1 MQADS
6 EKLRQA
12 WIKAVQNSIATAFR
26 DKAED
31 DEVVQLLSHPAS
43 SCHARGALLTVRCV
57 CQKMDR
63 KSSTSTGSLDSTGE
77 VKERSLKG
85 ESALQRVMAI
95 GGNSICCDCGQP
107 EPSWASINLGITLC
121 IQCSG
126 IHRCVCVCVCVCEC
140 VLWFI
145 NNTGCFVCQESWR
158 SFLEGA
164 VSDSGHVGA

>member
-6 EKLRQA
+6 ENLRQA
-12 WIKAVQNSIATAFR
+12 WIKAVQNSIITAFR

-31 DEVVQLLSHPAS
+31 VEVAQLLSHPAS

-63 KSSTSTGSLDSTGE
+63 KSSTSTGSLDSAGE

-107 EPSWASINLGITLC
+107 EPCWASINLGITLC

-126 IHRCVCVCVCVCEC
+126 IHRCVCVTEDIREC
-140 VLWFI
+140 VVWFI
-145 NNTGCFVCQESWR
+145 NKTGRFVCQESWR
-158 SFLEGA
+158 SFLKGA
-164 VSDSGHVGA
+164 VSDA